1 MAKKT
6 QAEIEQ
12 DILKEAAAEAQK
24 EKTATRDK
32 RQATSEKPQSA
43 EPKAE
48 KPQAAK
54 PTAKEKIETGG
65 GRKTGGVVKEAL
77 ETVKQMKE
85 GKEEAPKERK
95 IKFERVYTIPIRQ
108 LVSRPRRTRVAI
120 RNLRDFVT
128 RHTKAKEI
136 KIENELNEHIW
147 ERGDRKPPIRVRV
160 SVSVDEAGLAVVNLK
175 K

>member
-6 QAEIEQ
+6 QAEIEA

-24 EKTATRDK
+24 EKIATSDQ
-32 RQATSEKPQSA
+32 RQAKS
-43 EPKAE
+43 E

-54 PTAKEKIETGG
+54 PTAKEKVEAAAGG
-65 GRKTGGVVKEAL
+65 KKTGGLVKEAL

-95 IKFERVYTIPIRQ
+95 IKFERVYNVPIRQ
-108 LVSRPRRTRVAI
+108 LVSRPRRTRVAV

-128 RHTKAKEI
+128 KHTKAKEV

-160 SVSVDEAGLAVVNLK
+160 AVSVDEEGLAVVNLK